1 MADNGYDPRAQVME
15 EIHFDWRCIVCCMV
29 ALSPLHLEQQHLP
42 GTESVYFD
50 LDNTPWIKCDKC
62 HTPFHLQCGTWESV
76 YVVRS
81 KRFLCTFSGVD
92 SFRSPCCLFF
102 SYSPPFPMSLVFQI
116 PSLPLPCHL
125 CFVYVSQSF
134 DFKMGCKRMCPDSDK
149 KKKKSPKRHT
159 EEAGKKDRGDS
170 AHANQQIGLFTA
182 EEMKA
187 CIDEIK
193 EVEQRAKDEGKK
205 PKFSRNEICEKHG
218 ISPSSVSKQMTGKVK
233 GYGPQLGGARRGKIL
248 SEGMFK

>member
-1 MADNGYDPRAQVME
+1 ME

-50 LDNTPWIKCDKC
+50 LDNTPWVKCDKC
-62 HTPFHLQCGTWESV
+62 HTPFNLQCGTWESV

-81 KRFLCTFSGVD
+81 KHFLCTFFVVD

-116 PSLPLPCHL
+116 HSLPLPCHL

-134 DFKMGCKRMCPDSDK
+134 DFKMGHKQMCPDLVK

-159 EEAGKKDRGDS
+159 DEAGKEIEGI
-170 AHANQQIGLFTA
+170 QPMPTFTA
-182 EEMKA
+182 KEMKA
-187 CIDEIK
+187 CIDEI
-193 EVEQRAKDEGKK
+193 
-205 PKFSRNEICEKHG
+205 N
-218 ISPSSVSKQMTGKVK
+218 
-233 GYGPQLGGARRGKIL
+233 
-248 SEGMFK
+248 